1 MAWTWDRRKA
11 EANLAKHGIPFEL
24 AELVFDDPLHLSE
37 PYPHPDGD
45 RWITIGM
52 AGYAT
57 LYVAHT
63 LAEPDLDSGRI
74 ISARAATRHERRKY
88 EKGD

>member
-1 MAWTWDRRKA
+1 MAWTWDPRKA
-11 EANLAKHGIPFEL
+11 AANFAKHGIPFEL
-24 AELVFDDPLHLSE
+24 AALVFDDPLHLSE
-37 PYPHPDGD
+37 PDPHPDGN
-45 RWITIGM
+45 RWVTIGM

-57 LYVAHT
+57 LHVAHT

-88 EKGD
+88 EEGD